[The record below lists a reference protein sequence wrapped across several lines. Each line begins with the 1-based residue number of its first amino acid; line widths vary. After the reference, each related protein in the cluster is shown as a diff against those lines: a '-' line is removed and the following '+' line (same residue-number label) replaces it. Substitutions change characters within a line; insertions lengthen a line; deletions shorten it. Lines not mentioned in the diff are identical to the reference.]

1 MSQCV
6 AITKTGKRC
15 SRIVKDDGNLCFQ
28 HKQQSQPAPKAQPPK
43 AQPPKAQPAP
53 KAQPQSPG
61 PHGKK
66 VKILKPNCLPDKYV
80 WVVGKGCF
88 EKLQT
93 QSQPVPPPSQPVPPP
108 SQPVPPPS
116 QPVPPPSQPVP
127 PPSQPVPPPSQPVP
141 PPVAKPICADRT
153 FISFGESP
161 FIRNL
166 DCRDLPLEQVRFI
179 LGPCVFFEFELG
191 NRTLYLFGEKHGKW
205 TRDVDEM
212 TKLGVNKHTTLS
224 FPAFVHSLAI
234 QNPTKTYDLMFEN
247 VYFGDNFLD
256 RCGSSTFDQI
266 SQEFENCIA
275 PAKRINCPYK
285 NLRAHYVDFR
295 KYVEFK
301 KIRKSRKDLP
311 PDEIRSEITKM
322 IKTPGKVLKQI
333 NAIKDDR
340 IRNLFIQ
347 FFDDFIKKD
356 PKTAGF
362 SAMAVMDIY
371 AMARVLR
378 DFDSKKTNGVSS
390 FQGTAQN
397 VIYYAGAWHIK
408 TFVIFLTD
416 YLKLKPKAVR
426 GFVSKLSPELLNFE
440 CKAFIDMGD
449 MTKTSFV

>member
-28 HKQQSQPAPKAQPPK
+28 HKQQSQPAPKAQSPKAQPPK
-43 AQPPKAQPAP
+43 AQPPKDKAQPAKAQPAP

-88 EKLQT
+88 EKLAK
-93 QSQPVPPPSQPVPPP
+93 
-108 SQPVPPPS
+108 
-116 QPVPPPSQPVP
+116 
-127 PPSQPVPPPSQPVP
+127 P
-141 PPVAKPICADRT
+141 PPVIKTFCTERT

-408 TFVIFLTD
+408 TFVRFLTD